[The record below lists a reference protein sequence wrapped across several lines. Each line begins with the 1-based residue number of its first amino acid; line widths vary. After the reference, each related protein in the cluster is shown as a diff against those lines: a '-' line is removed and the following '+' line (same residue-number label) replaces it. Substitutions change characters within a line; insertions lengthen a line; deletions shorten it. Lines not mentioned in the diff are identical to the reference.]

1 MASVATEVAP
11 DRGER
16 LLIWVGFPLVGAVAG
31 GLVKALA
38 GWAAS
43 WEWVPAHDALRLMA
57 SLRNPWGKVGLA
69 VLGALAGAGV
79 AFLAERDHVRVTVD
93 DDQVTLVR
101 DGVRDPYR
109 QEYRRW
115 VEDHPDLPAG
125 LNGLLKARARALEQD
140 DREDLAEL
148 DGELAGLG
156 VVLREVKR
164 RQYWRRVRTDA

>member
-57 SLRNPWGKVGLA
+57 SPAQPVGQGRA
-69 VLGALAGAGV
+69 RRSRRARRCRGGVPRRAGPRA
-79 AFLAERDHVRVTVD
+79 
-93 DDQVTLVR
+93 R
-101 DGVRDPYR
+101 DG
-109 QEYRRW
+109 RRRPG
-115 VEDHPDLPAG
+115 H
-125 LNGLLKARARALEQD
+125 ARAGR
-140 DREDLAEL
+140 
-148 DGELAGLG
+148 G
-156 VVLREVKR
+156 
-164 RQYWRRVRTDA
+164 T

>member
-79 AFLAERDHVRVTVD
+79 AFLAEREH
-93 DDQVTLVR
+93 
-101 DGVRDPYR
+101 
-109 QEYRRW
+109 
-115 VEDHPDLPAG
+115 
-125 LNGLLKARARALEQD
+125 
-140 DREDLAEL
+140 LAEL